1 MSFMLYRPLG
11 RSSINASVVGFG
23 AWAIGGEWW
32 GGSDE
37 EEAIYAIHA
46 ALDAGINFIDTAPIY
61 GFGKSETVIGKAI
74 ARRREKVVIATKC
87 GMRWDGSEVGQ
98 FHAEAPVAGTE
109 KPVRIYRNLKPDS
122 IRTEIEGSLKR
133 LGTSYIDLYQ
143 THWQD
148 ATTPIAETMD
158 CLMDLQSEG
167 KIRMIGVSNA
177 STNQI
182 AAYQNAGAICS
193 DQERFS
199 MLDRDS
205 ASSNIQYC
213 LENDLAF
220 LAYSPLAHG
229 LLTGKVD
236 SARAFAQGD
245 FRREHVDF
253 SPGKVN
259 RTLSL
264 INRLAPIAEDND
276 LTLAQLVIRWT
287 VQQPGCTHALCGAR
301 NAQQAGENAQAGESK
316 LGQGAID
323 AISRALDDY
332 ALND

>member
-1 MSFMLYRPLG
+1 MLYRPLG
-11 RSSINASVVGFG
+11 RSPISASAVGFG

-37 EEAIYAIHA
+37 KDAIHAIHA

-61 GFGKSETVIGKAI
+61 GFGKSETIIGKAI
-74 ARRREKVVIATKC
+74 AGRREKVVIATKC
-87 GMRWDGSEVGQ
+87 GMRWDGPEVGQ
-98 FHAEAPVAGTE
+98 FHAEAPVAGAE
-109 KPVRIYRNLKPDS
+109 KPVRIYRNLKPES
-122 IRTEIEGSLKR
+122 IRDEIEDSLRR

-148 ATTPIAETMD
+148 ATTPIAETMG

-167 KIRMIGVSNA
+167 KVRVIGVSNA
-177 STNQI
+177 STGQM
-182 AAYQNAGAICS
+182 AAYQNAGAIVS

-205 ASSNIQYC
+205 ASSNLQYC

-236 SARAFAQGD
+236 VARNFAEGD
-245 FRREHVDF
+245 FRREHEDF

-259 RTLSL
+259 RNWSL
-264 INRLAPIAEDND
+264 LTRLTPIARDNN

-287 VQQPGCTHALCGAR
+287 LQQPGCSHALCGAR
-301 NAQQAGENAQAGESK
+301 NAQQAGENTQAGESR
-316 LGQGAID
+316 LGQEAIE
-323 AISRALDDY
+323 AISRALDEY
-332 ALND
+332 ARND